1 MPAKFL
7 LIASVLVVPAQAPPP
22 TIHPDCNVV
31 CVGVP
36 CGTFYDTTCSDQAVK
51 LPSCNCGNCCR
62 PDPPATQAV
71 AAHAT
76 PAAQTPVFTTR
87 GPSSVVLWQPP
98 GPGRKAGACAGPTT
112 MQADPIWQAVT
123 IAECQEYCALDIDC
137 VAIEFTEFVPKWQR
151 LNAREYAR
159 CTIID
164 FPSKVT
170 HVLPRPDGARCLVK
184 PTRGLCPPPTRSC
197 PCCWLAGPG
206 VDFKYGSTPCA
217 ELQNA
222 DLSNMNLEGA
232 KLDGVDMQCAKLDGA
247 SLKGA
252 SFGGANLKSVS
263 FVGANLDGADFT
275 QADANFARFGG
286 ANLKSAKFLEANV
299 ERADFKGAVGLRFA
313 EFAGAKGI
321 ELATWGPGG
330 VAGRGAL
337 PPPPPP

>member
-1 MPAKFL
+1 MPAKIL
-7 LIASVLVVPAQAPPP
+7 IIASVLVVLAQAPPP
-22 TIHPDCNVV
+22 TIHPDCNVM

-62 PDPPATQAV
+62 PDPPATQTA

-76 PAAQTPVFTTR
+76 PAQTPVFTTR
-87 GPSSVVLWQPP
+87 GPNSVVLWQPP

-123 IAECQEYCALDIDC
+123 IAECQEYCALDIEC

-151 LNAREYAR
+151 LYAREYAR
-159 CTIID
+159 CMVID
-164 FPSKVT
+164 HPSKVT

-184 PTRGLCPPPTRSC
+184 PTRGICPPPSRTC
-197 PCCWLAGPG
+197 PCCLLAGPG

-232 KLDGVDMQCAKLDGA
+232 KLDGVDLQCAKLDGA
-247 SLKGA
+247 LLKGA

-275 QADANFARFGG
+275 QADAKFARFGG

-299 ERADFKGAVGLRFA
+299 ERADFKGALGLRFA
-313 EFAGAKGI
+313 EFAGANGI
-321 ELATWGPGG
+321 DLATWGPGG